1 MPLRTALAALFFG
14 AAFAVPVQAQTDA
27 AAPLDGAR
35 IAFVVEDVVRVPS
48 IRIDRAAR
56 LNMLMSPPD
65 GSHRLFVVD
74 VDGAVLIVDGGKV
87 SPKSFLDL
95 ARVRRGAF
103 LAANSLQE
111 GLNGIAFHPDFARAG
126 KPGFGKFY
134 TFSTERAEQGVPT
147 LPTRSGL
154 PVHHHDV
161 IAEWSVNA
169 DNASVADISSHREVL
184 RIAHPTEGHVGGH
197 LGFDTTARD
206 GDPDYG
212 LLYISVGD
220 GADTA
225 LLPRHLV
232 DEWHIAQDKTL
243 ALGKILRVDPLA
255 HGDKPYRVP
264 SDNPF
269 VNEPSTLPEIWAYG
283 LRNPEHFSWD
293 SAGAHRMLIADIGAR
308 QFEEVDVGHPGAN
321 YGWSER
327 EGFTVVDH
335 ADEWVRGPVAH
346 DDAARGFTP
355 PALVY
360 GRRGENLAAIT
371 GGCVYRGNAI
381 PELRGYYVFGDI
393 VSGRIFATDVSKL
406 VEGKQAVF
414 FELPLQYKGQLQ
426 TLRQIVRGDRVDLRI
441 GTDDTGEIYLTSK
454 RNGTIYRLARAV
466 PASAPIRPA
475 DAGNR

>member
-1 MPLRTALAALFFG
+1 MRSRAGFARLLFAAALALP
-14 AAFAVPVQAQTDA
+14 VPSQADDTV
-27 AAPLDGAR
+27 PLDGAR

-48 IRIDRAAR
+48 IRINRAAR
-56 LNMLMSPPD
+56 LNMLVSPPD

-74 VDGAVLIVDGGKV
+74 ADGAVLIVDGGKV
-87 SPKSFLDL
+87 LPKSFLDL

-103 LAANSLQE
+103 PTAESLQE

-126 KPGFGKFY
+126 RPGFGRFY
-134 TFSTERAEQGVPT
+134 TFSTERAEPGVPT
-147 LPTRSGL
+147 LPTRGSL

-161 IAEWSVNA
+161 IAEWRVAA
-169 DNASVADISSHREVL
+169 DNPSVADAASRREVL

-197 LGFDTTARD
+197 LGFDTAARE

-225 LLPRHLV
+225 LFPRHLV
-232 DEWHIAQDKTL
+232 DEWHIAQDKAL
-243 ALGKILRVDPLA
+243 ALGKILRIDPLA

-264 SDNPF
+264 GDNPF
-269 VNEPSTLPEIWAYG
+269 VHEQTTLPEIWAYG
-283 LRNPEHFSWD
+283 LRNPERFSWD

-308 QFEEVDVGHPGAN
+308 QFEEVDIGRSGAN

-335 ADEWVRGPVAH
+335 ADESVRGPVAH
-346 DDAARGFTP
+346 DDAERGFTP

-360 GRRGENLAAIT
+360 GRRGENLVAIT
-371 GGCVYRGNAI
+371 GGHVYRGKAI
-381 PELRGYYVFGDI
+381 PELRGHYLFGDI

-406 VEGKQAVF
+406 VDGRQATF
-414 FELPLQYKGQLQ
+414 YELPLQYNGRLQ
-426 TLRQIVRGDRVDLRI
+426 TLRQIVRGDRVDLRF

-454 RNGTIYRLARAV
+454 RNGTVYRFARSV
-466 PASAPIRPA
+466 PAAAEIRAA
-475 DAGNR
+475 DAGDR

>member
-1 MPLRTALAALFFG
+1 MRSRASFARLLFG
-14 AAFAVPVQAQTDA
+14 AALALPLQSQADDT
-27 AAPLDGAR
+27 APLDGAR
-35 IAFVVEDVVRVPS
+35 IAFVVEDIARVPS

-56 LNMLMSPPD
+56 LNVLVSPPD

-74 VDGAVLIVDGGKV
+74 VDGAVLIIDGGKV
-87 SPKSFLDL
+87 LPRSFLDL

-134 TFSTERAEQGVPT
+134 TLSTERLEPGVRT
-147 LPTRSGL
+147 LPTRGGL

-161 IAEWSVNA
+161 IAEWGVAA
-169 DNASVADISSHREVL
+169 DNPSVADVSSRREVL
-184 RIAHPTEGHVGGH
+184 RIAHPTEGHVGGY
-197 LGFDTTARD
+197 LGFDTAARD

-220 GADTA
+220 GGDTA
-225 LLPRHLV
+225 LFSRHLV

-243 ALGKILRVDPLA
+243 ALGKILRIDPLA
-255 HGDKPYRVP
+255 QGDKPYRVP

-269 VNEPSTLPEIWAYG
+269 VDEPSTLPEIWAYG

-308 QFEEVDVGHPGAN
+308 QFEEVDIGHPGAN

-360 GRRGENLAAIT
+360 RRRGENLAAIT
-371 GGCVYRGNAI
+371 GGYVYRGNAI
-381 PELRGYYVFGDI
+381 PELRGYYLFGDI

-406 VEGKQAVF
+406 VEGKQATF
-414 FELPLQYKGQLQ
+414 YELPLQYNGQLQ
-426 TLRQIVRGDRVDLRI
+426 NLRQIVRGDRVDLRL

-454 RNGTIYRLARAV
+454 RNGTVYRLARAV
-466 PASAPIRPA
+466 GASAPIRAA
-475 DAGNR
+475 DAGDR

>member
-1 MPLRTALAALFFG
+1 MPLRTAFAPLLFG
-14 AAFAVPVQAQTDA
+14 AALALPLQTLADDAV
-27 AAPLDGAR
+27 PLDGAR

-56 LNMLMSPPD
+56 LNMLVSPSD

-87 SPKSFLDL
+87 LPKSFLDL

-103 LAANSLQE
+103 LAAQSLQE
-111 GLNGIAFHPDFARAG
+111 GLNGIAFHPDFALAG
-126 KPGFGKFY
+126 RPGFGKLY
-134 TFSTERAEQGVPT
+134 TFSTERAEPGVRT

-161 IAEWSVNA
+161 IAEWSVA
-169 DNASVADISSHREVL
+169 AGDASVADASSRREVL

-197 LGFDTTARD
+197 LGFDTAARD
-206 GDPDYG
+206 GEPDYG

-225 LLPRHLV
+225 LFSRHLV

-243 ALGKILRVDPLA
+243 ALGKILRIDPLA
-255 HGDKPYRVP
+255 NGDKPYRVP

-269 VNEPSTLPEIWAYG
+269 VDEPSTLPEIWAYG
-283 LRNPEHFSWD
+283 LRNPEQFSWD
-293 SAGAHRMLIADIGAR
+293 SAGTRRMLIADIGAR
-308 QFEEVDVGHPGAN
+308 QFEEVDIGHSGAN

-335 ADEWVRGPVAH
+335 TDEWIRGPVAH
-346 DDAARGFTP
+346 DDVTRGFTP

-371 GGCVYRGNAI
+371 GGYVYRGNAI

-393 VSGRIFATDVSKL
+393 VSGRIFATDASKL
-406 VEGKQAVF
+406 VDGKQAIF
-414 FELPLQYKGQLQ
+414 YELPLQYHGQLQ
-426 TLRQIVRGDRVDLRI
+426 NLRQIVRGDRVDLRF
-441 GTDDTGEIYLTSK
+441 GTDDAGEVYLTSK
-454 RNGTIYRLARAV
+454 RNGMIYRLARTV

-475 DAGNR
+475 DAGDR

>member
-1 MPLRTALAALFFG
+1 MRSRAPFATLLFGVALALPFQS
-14 AAFAVPVQAQTDA
+14 QADDS
-27 AAPLDGAR
+27 APLDGAR
-35 IAFVVEDVVRVPS
+35 IAFVVEDVARVPS

-56 LNMLMSPPD
+56 LNMLVSPPD

-87 SPKSFLDL
+87 LPKSFLDL

-126 KPGFGKFY
+126 EPGFRKFY
-134 TFSTERAEQGVPT
+134 TFSTERLEPNVRT

-161 IAEWSVNA
+161 IAEWSVAA
-169 DNASVADISSHREVL
+169 DNPSMADATSRREVL

-197 LGFDTTARD
+197 LGFDTAARD

-212 LLYISVGD
+212 LLYVSVGD

-243 ALGKILRVDPLA
+243 ALGKILRIDPLA
-255 HGDKPYRVP
+255 HGDKPYLVP
-264 SDNPF
+264 SDNPY
-269 VNEPSTLPEIWAYG
+269 VGEPSTLPEIWAYG

-308 QFEEVDVGHPGAN
+308 QFEEIDIGHAGAN

-327 EGFTVVDH
+327 EGFTIVDH

-381 PELRGYYVFGDI
+381 PELRGYYIFGDI
-393 VSGRIFATDVSKL
+393 VSGRIFATDVSRL
-406 VEGKQAVF
+406 VDGKQGTF
-414 FELPLQYKGQLQ
+414 YELPLQYNGQLQ
-426 TLRQIVRGDRVDLRI
+426 TMRQIVRGDRVDLRI

-466 PASAPIRPA
+466 PASAAIGAA
-475 DAGNR
+475 DAGDR